1 MAIKMKHEDE
11 LLIVPQ
17 VAYLLGRSRS
27 STEKLV
33 KTGVLLEVQGRN
45 RRLIRASDLKKYVE
59 HQLEKYEEAI
69 DWENT
74 GDKKEYWKQSGYQ
87 GSYAIADEYLTV
99 PQVAFLLQRSRQ
111 GVHYLCQN
119 GFLNV
124 AYCPMPGSMRGRC
137 RTLVEV
143 NSVVHYVQSK
153 IGRSQKALKYFS
165 CEDTYS
171 FWHSSE
177 KDFEDTFIKKER
189 EKYKKYGK
197 V

>member
-1 MAIKMKHEDE
+1 MRIEMKHEDE

-17 VAYLLGRSRS
+17 AAYLLGRCRT

-33 KTGVLLEVQGRN
+33 VMGMLPEVPGRQ

-59 HQLEKYEEAI
+59 HQLEKYEKAI

-74 GDKKEYWKQSGYQ
+74 GDKNEYWKQSGYP
-87 GSYAIADEYLTV
+87 GSYAIEEGYLTV

-111 GVHYLCQN
+111 SIHYLCQN

-124 AYCPMPGSMRGRC
+124 GYFPMPTGRQGRY
-137 RTLVEV
+137 RTLVKAD
-143 NSVVHYVQSK
+143 SVVHYVQSK
-153 IGRSQKALKYFS
+153 TECFQKALNYFC
-165 CEDTYS
+165 CEDTYY

-177 KDFEDTFIKKER
+177 KDFKETFMKKER
-189 EKYKKYGK
+189 EKYRKYAK